1 MQQQKNIPLH
11 SAIIFCLI
19 AIETIKM
26 KLSKKKKN
34 KIKQ

>member
-1 MQQQKNIPLH
+1 MQQQKNIPVP

-26 KLSKKKKN
+26 QLSKKKK
-34 KIKQ
+34 KK